1 MRNRIRLLVI
11 ALLTVLSLAAC
22 GNEGSGT
29 ATVNMKQLQQAM
41 LAAAPSLSETA
52 STTGDAADAKETF
65 SYVSDLPYDKVE
77 NFLLSYSTTGKADEI
92 AVIAVKDPADVTKA
106 ADSLRAHVESRR
118 KLFLQYGPAE
128 AARVEKAQVFTKDQ
142 DAVLIICDDSPAVKT
157 AFDDFLPSSDTEKK
171 KKTLRGSAGGFFF
184 LSVRSLPPALVE
196 KNHRPSPRLPML
208 APAYPRAIGSRTGGG
223 CLLQM
228 V

>member
-11 ALLTVLSLAAC
+11 ALLAVLSLAAC

-92 AVIAVKDPADVTKA
+92 AVIAVKDSADVTKA

-142 DAVLIICDDSPAVKT
+142 YAVLII
-157 AFDDFLPSSDTEKK
+157 
-171 KKTLRGSAGGFFF
+171 
-184 LSVRSLPPALVE
+184 
-196 KNHRPSPRLPML
+196 
-208 APAYPRAIGSRTGGG
+208 
-223 CLLQM
+223 
-228 V
+228 

>member
-11 ALLTVLSLAAC
+11 ALLAVLSLAAC

-41 LAAAPSLSETA
+41 LAAALSETA

-92 AVIAVKDPADVTKA
+92 AVIAVKDSADVTKA

-142 DAVLIICDDSPAVKT
+142 YAVLIICDDSPTVKT
-157 AFDDFLPSSDTEKK
+157 AFDDFLPSSDT
-171 KKTLRGSAGGFFF
+171 GSD
-184 LSVRSLPPALVE
+184 
-196 KNHRPSPRLPML
+196 
-208 APAYPRAIGSRTGGG
+208 
-223 CLLQM
+223 
-228 V
+228 

>member
-11 ALLTVLSLAAC
+11 ALLAVLSLAAC

-142 DAVLIICDDSPAVKT
+142 YAVLIICDDSPAVKT
-157 AFDDFLPSSDTEKK
+157 ARCFDFRRSEAQGREHGAARPP
-171 KKTLRGSAGGFFF
+171 
-184 LSVRSLPPALVE
+184 VRDE
-196 KNHRPSPRLPML
+196 
-208 APAYPRAIGSRTGGG
+208 TGGVV
-223 CLLQM
+223 LQEGIRCFKKAI
-228 V
+228 

>member
-11 ALLTVLSLAAC
+11 ALLAVLSLAAC

-92 AVIAVKDPADVTKA
+92 AVIAVKDSADVTKA

-142 DAVLIICDDSPAVKT
+142 YAVLIICDDSPTVKT
-157 AFDDFLPSSDTEKK
+157 AFDDFLPSSDTGSDYKS
-171 KKTLRGSAGGFFF
+171 LRGSAAAPEGFFCQSGRCHR
-184 LSVRSLPPALVE
+184 LWSKKITDLPPA
-196 KNHRPSPRLPML
+196 
-208 APAYPRAIGSRTGGG
+208 SRCWLRHTPEP
-223 CLLQM
+223 
-228 V
+228 

>member
-11 ALLTVLSLAAC
+11 ALLAVLSLAAC

-92 AVIAVKDPADVTKA
+92 AVIAVKDSADVTKA

-142 DAVLIICDDSPAVKT
+142 YAVLIICDDSPTVKT
-157 AFDDFLPSSDTEKK
+157 AFDDFWFRLKNPPGQ
-171 KKTLRGSAGGFFF
+171 RGCPGGFF

>member
-1 MRNRIRLLVI
+1 MAVEAASHLNSSPTARSNCSHEKQNPIACHRSARSPFSGRLRQR
-11 ALLTVLSLAAC
+11 
-22 GNEGSGT
+22 GQRHRHRQHE
-29 ATVNMKQLQQAM
+29 
-41 LAAAPSLSETA
+41 AAPTGHAGRRALPV
-52 STTGDAADAKETF
+52 GDAADAKETF

-142 DAVLIICDDSPAVKT
+142 YAVLIICDDSPAVKT
-157 AFDDFLPSSDTEKK
+157 AFDDFLPSSDT
-171 KKTLRGSAGGFFF
+171 GSD
-184 LSVRSLPPALVE
+184 
-196 KNHRPSPRLPML
+196 
-208 APAYPRAIGSRTGGG
+208 
-223 CLLQM
+223 
-228 V
+228 

>member
-11 ALLTVLSLAAC
+11 ALLAVLSLAAC

-92 AVIAVKDPADVTKA
+92 AVIAVKDPASGPSISNVG
-106 ADSLRAHVESRR
+106 LRA
-118 KLFLQYGPAE
+118 
-128 AARVEKAQVFTKDQ
+128 
-142 DAVLIICDDSPAVKT
+142 SPARRSRSLSRSRPTEPLVCPARET
-157 AFDDFLPSSDTEKK
+157 TCASRPPRSNRCPGSRGRADQSLPVNLSWAASS
-171 KKTLRGSAGGFFF
+171 GQSAGW
-184 LSVRSLPPALVE
+184 A
-196 KNHRPSPRLPML
+196 
-208 APAYPRAIGSRTGGG
+208 
-223 CLLQM
+223 
-228 V
+228 

>member
-11 ALLTVLSLAAC
+11 ALLAVLSLAAC

-65 SYVSDLPYDKVE
+65 SYV
-77 NFLLSYSTTGKADEI
+77 
-92 AVIAVKDPADVTKA
+92 
-106 ADSLRAHVESRR
+106 ESRR

-142 DAVLIICDDSPAVKT
+142 YAVLIICDDSPAVKT
-157 AFDDFLPSSDTEKK
+157 AFDDFLPSSDT
-171 KKTLRGSAGGFFF
+171 GSD
-184 LSVRSLPPALVE
+184 
-196 KNHRPSPRLPML
+196 
-208 APAYPRAIGSRTGGG
+208 
-223 CLLQM
+223 
-228 V
+228 

>member
-11 ALLTVLSLAAC
+11 ALLAVLSLAAC

-77 NFLLSYSTTGKADEI
+77 NFLLSYSTTGKA
-92 AVIAVKDPADVTKA
+92 KDSADVTKA

-142 DAVLIICDDSPAVKT
+142 YAVLIICDDSPTVKT
-157 AFDDFLPSSDTEKK
+157 AFDDFLPSSDT
-171 KKTLRGSAGGFFF
+171 GSD
-184 LSVRSLPPALVE
+184 
-196 KNHRPSPRLPML
+196 
-208 APAYPRAIGSRTGGG
+208 
-223 CLLQM
+223 
-228 V
+228 

>member
-11 ALLTVLSLAAC
+11 ALLAVLSLAAC

-92 AVIAVKDPADVTKA
+92 AVIAVKDSADVTKA

-142 DAVLIICDDSPAVKT
+142 YAVLIICPKAALCLTRSWEAAQPAW
-157 AFDDFLPSSDTEKK
+157 LPHRWGVISSA
-171 KKTLRGSAGGFFF
+171 S
-184 LSVRSLPPALVE
+184 S
-196 KNHRPSPRLPML
+196 
-208 APAYPRAIGSRTGGG
+208 
-223 CLLQM
+223 
-228 V
+228 

>member
-11 ALLTVLSLAAC
+11 ALLAVLSLAAC

-92 AVIAVKDPADVTKA
+92 AVIAVKDPSGPMWKA
-106 ADSLRAHVESRR
+106 AESSSCNMVPP
-118 KLFLQYGPAE
+118 KLPGWKKP
-128 AARVEKAQVFTKDQ
+128 R
-142 DAVLIICDDSPAVKT
+142 
-157 AFDDFLPSSDTEKK
+157 FLP
-171 KKTLRGSAGGFFF
+171 RINMPF
-184 LSVRSLPPALVE
+184 
-196 KNHRPSPRLPML
+196 
-208 APAYPRAIGSRTGGG
+208 
-223 CLLQM
+223 
-228 V
+228 

>member
-11 ALLTVLSLAAC
+11 ALLAVLSLAAC

-92 AVIAVKDPADVTKA
+92 AVIAVKDSADVTKA

-118 KLFLQYGPAE
+118 KLLPAIWS
-128 AARVEKAQVFTKDQ
+128 R
-142 DAVLIICDDSPAVKT
+142 
-157 AFDDFLPSSDTEKK
+157 
-171 KKTLRGSAGGFFF
+171 
-184 LSVRSLPPALVE
+184 RSLPGW
-196 KNHRPSPRLPML
+196 KKPRFLTKVSICRFDHL
-208 APAYPRAIGSRTGGG
+208 RR
-223 CLLQM
+223 
-228 V
+228 

>member
-11 ALLTVLSLAAC
+11 ALLAVLSLAAC

-106 ADSLRAHVESRR
+106 ADSLRAPMWKAAESSSCNMVLP
-118 KLFLQYGPAE
+118 KLPGWKKP
-128 AARVEKAQVFTKDQ
+128 R
-142 DAVLIICDDSPAVKT
+142 
-157 AFDDFLPSSDTEKK
+157 FLP
-171 KKTLRGSAGGFFF
+171 RINMPF
-184 LSVRSLPPALVE
+184 
-196 KNHRPSPRLPML
+196 
-208 APAYPRAIGSRTGGG
+208 
-223 CLLQM
+223 
-228 V
+228 

>member
-11 ALLTVLSLAAC
+11 ALLAVLSLAAC

-52 STTGDAADAKETF
+52 STTGDAADAKEPF

-92 AVIAVKDPADVTKA
+92 AVIAVKDSADVTKA

-142 DAVLIICDDSPAVKT
+142 YAVLIICDDSPTVKT
-157 AFDDFLPSSDTEKK
+157 AFDDFLPSSDT
-171 KKTLRGSAGGFFF
+171 GSD
-184 LSVRSLPPALVE
+184 
-196 KNHRPSPRLPML
+196 
-208 APAYPRAIGSRTGGG
+208 
-223 CLLQM
+223 
-228 V
+228 

>member
-11 ALLTVLSLAAC
+11 ALLAVLSLAAC

-92 AVIAVKDPADVTKA
+92 AVIAVKDSA
-106 ADSLRAHVESRR
+106 VESRR

-142 DAVLIICDDSPAVKT
+142 YAVLIICDDSPTVKT
-157 AFDDFLPSSDTEKK
+157 AFDDFLPSSDT
-171 KKTLRGSAGGFFF
+171 GSD
-184 LSVRSLPPALVE
+184 
-196 KNHRPSPRLPML
+196 
-208 APAYPRAIGSRTGGG
+208 
-223 CLLQM
+223 
-228 V
+228 

>member
-11 ALLTVLSLAAC
+11 ALLAVLSLAAC

-92 AVIAVKDPADVTKA
+92 AVIAVKDPADVTKPPTPSGPMWKA
-106 ADSLRAHVESRR
+106 AESSSCNMVPPKLPGWKSPGFYQGSICRFDHLRR
-118 KLFLQYGPAE
+118 
-128 AARVEKAQVFTKDQ
+128 
-142 DAVLIICDDSPAVKT
+142 
-157 AFDDFLPSSDTEKK
+157 
-171 KKTLRGSAGGFFF
+171 
-184 LSVRSLPPALVE
+184 
-196 KNHRPSPRLPML
+196 
-208 APAYPRAIGSRTGGG
+208 
-223 CLLQM
+223 
-228 V
+228 

>member
-11 ALLTVLSLAAC
+11 ALLAVLSLAAC

-92 AVIAVKDPADVTKA
+92 AVIAVKDSADVTKA
-106 ADSLRAHVESRR
+106 RRLPPGPCGKPPKALPAIWSRR
-118 KLFLQYGPAE
+118 SCPGGKSPGFYQGS
-128 AARVEKAQVFTKDQ
+128 
-142 DAVLIICDDSPAVKT
+142 ICR
-157 AFDDFLPSSDTEKK
+157 FDH
-171 KKTLRGSAGGFFF
+171 LR
-184 LSVRSLPPALVE
+184 R
-196 KNHRPSPRLPML
+196 
-208 APAYPRAIGSRTGGG
+208 
-223 CLLQM
+223 
-228 V
+228 

>member
-11 ALLTVLSLAAC
+11 ALLAVLSLAAC

-92 AVIAVKDPADVTKA
+92 AVIAVKDS

-142 DAVLIICDDSPAVKT
+142 YAVLIICDDSPTVKT
-157 AFDDFLPSSDTEKK
+157 AFDDFLPSSDT
-171 KKTLRGSAGGFFF
+171 GSD
-184 LSVRSLPPALVE
+184 
-196 KNHRPSPRLPML
+196 
-208 APAYPRAIGSRTGGG
+208 
-223 CLLQM
+223 
-228 V
+228 

>member
-11 ALLTVLSLAAC
+11 ALLAVLSLAAC

-92 AVIAVKDPADVTKA
+92 AVIAVKDP
-106 ADSLRAHVESRR
+106 VESRR

-142 DAVLIICDDSPAVKT
+142 YAVLIICDDSPAVKT
-157 AFDDFLPSSDTEKK
+157 AFDDFLPSSDT
-171 KKTLRGSAGGFFF
+171 GSD
-184 LSVRSLPPALVE
+184 
-196 KNHRPSPRLPML
+196 
-208 APAYPRAIGSRTGGG
+208 
-223 CLLQM
+223 
-228 V
+228 

>member
-11 ALLTVLSLAAC
+11 ALLAVLSLAAC

-77 NFLLSYSTTGKADEI
+77 NLSTIAPFSTRTAPISMILLTTGENPVVSI
-92 AVIAVKDPADVTKA
+92 
-106 ADSLRAHVESRR
+106 S
-118 KLFLQYGPAE
+118 
-128 AARVEKAQVFTKDQ
+128 
-142 DAVLIICDDSPAVKT
+142 KT
-157 AFDDFLPSSDTEKK
+157 T
-171 KKTLRGSAGGFFF
+171 
-184 LSVRSLPPALVE
+184 
-196 KNHRPSPRLPML
+196 
-208 APAYPRAIGSRTGGG
+208 
-223 CLLQM
+223 
-228 V
+228 

>member
-11 ALLTVLSLAAC
+11 ALLAVLSLAAC

-92 AVIAVKDPADVTKA
+92 AVIAVKDSADVTK
-106 ADSLRAHVESRR
+106 DR
-118 KLFLQYGPAE
+118 K
-128 AARVEKAQVFTKDQ
+128 
-142 DAVLIICDDSPAVKT
+142 
-157 AFDDFLPSSDTEKK
+157 
-171 KKTLRGSAGGFFF
+171 
-184 LSVRSLPPALVE
+184 SVV
-196 KNHRPSPRLPML
+196 
-208 APAYPRAIGSRTGGG
+208 
-223 CLLQM
+223 
-228 V
+228 

>member
-1 MRNRIRLLVI
+1 MRHRIRLLVI
-11 ALLTVLSLAAC
+11 ALLAVLSLAAC

-142 DAVLIICDDSPAVKT
+142 YAVLIICDDSPAVKT
-157 AFDDFLPSSDTEKK
+157 AFDDFLPSSDT
-171 KKTLRGSAGGFFF
+171 GSD
-184 LSVRSLPPALVE
+184 
-196 KNHRPSPRLPML
+196 
-208 APAYPRAIGSRTGGG
+208 
-223 CLLQM
+223 
-228 V
+228 

>member
-11 ALLTVLSLAAC
+11 ALLAVLSLAAC

-77 NFLLSYSTTGKADEI
+77 NFLLSYSTTDEI
-92 AVIAVKDPADVTKA
+92 AVIAVKDSADVTKA

-142 DAVLIICDDSPAVKT
+142 YAVLIICDDSPTVKT
-157 AFDDFLPSSDTEKK
+157 AFDDFLPSSDT
-171 KKTLRGSAGGFFF
+171 GSD
-184 LSVRSLPPALVE
+184 
-196 KNHRPSPRLPML
+196 
-208 APAYPRAIGSRTGGG
+208 
-223 CLLQM
+223 
-228 V
+228 

>member
-11 ALLTVLSLAAC
+11 ALLAVLSLAAC

-77 NFLLSYSTTGKADEI
+77 NFLLSYSTTG
-92 AVIAVKDPADVTKA
+92 
-106 ADSLRAHVESRR
+106 SGR
-118 KLFLQYGPAE
+118 
-128 AARVEKAQVFTKDQ
+128 
-142 DAVLIICDDSPAVKT
+142 
-157 AFDDFLPSSDTEKK
+157 
-171 KKTLRGSAGGFFF
+171 
-184 LSVRSLPPALVE
+184 
-196 KNHRPSPRLPML
+196 
-208 APAYPRAIGSRTGGG
+208 
-223 CLLQM
+223 
-228 V
+228 